1 MLIVSLLPQ
10 DRKNRFI
17 FKCVIGM
24 ILILLFIGRNEV
36 PLPIH
41 ATTSFVPFEIHTP
54 THLPFVAETEY
65 AHLVNLGR
73 VELIYENAEQS
84 ITVWATTELGWHHV
98 EEWEP
103 YSQTIQ
109 GSPVYFNESDEITI
123 ISWQR
128 DNVEYAIDY
137 SGNQLSK
144 QDLFDIADSMN

>member
-1 MLIVSLLPQ
+1 MSLLPQ
-10 DRKNRFI
+10 DRKGRFI
-17 FKCVIGM
+17 FKG
-24 ILILLFIGRNEV
+24 ILGISFILLFIGRSEV

-41 ATTSFVPFEIHTP
+41 ATTSFVPFEIRPP

-65 AHLVNLGR
+65 AHLVSLGW

-84 ITVWATTELGWHHV
+84 ITVWATMELGWHHV

-109 GSPVYFNESDEITI
+109 GSPVYFNESDELTI
-123 ISWQR
+123 LSWQR

-137 SGNQLSK
+137 KGHQLSK
-144 QDLFDIADSMN
+144 HDLFDIAASMN